1 MLSFLPYVVGLPLLG
16 FFVLL
21 FLGRRL
27 GRPAAGIVG
36 SVAVGLAFAGSLFV
50 YSGLVSRPANQRIY
64 VDRLFSW
71 FHSGSLHVNVSLYLD
86 PLSMTMVLFVTGVAF
101 LIHIYSIGYMA
112 HDERFHQ
119 FFVYLNLFVFSML
132 ILVVGGSLPLTFLGW
147 EGVGTC
153 SYFLIAFWFERPAAA
168 SAGKK
173 AFIVNRIGDAGFL
186 LGSFMVYKYFGSLSY
201 SHIFSQSSGVSH
213 EVATWISL
221 LFFVAAIG
229 KSAQIPLFV
238 WLVDA
243 MEGPTPVSALIHAA
257 TMVTAGVFLMARLNP
272 FLALSQTSSMVIA
285 IVGVATALLGAT
297 AATSQNDI
305 KKVLAYS
312 TVSQLGFMFLGIGTG
327 AYVAAIFLMVTHAF
341 YKALLFLGAGS
352 VIHGMGDEQ
361 NLKKMGALRRFMPI
375 TSVTFIVGWLSIAGV
390 PPFSG
395 FWSKGDV
402 LDSAFV
408 KSPILWIFGIVAALL
423 TAYYMGRETYLAFY
437 GPSRWSDPIKP
448 SAHPHESPGVMTY
461 PLIVL
466 AVLALLGGALNLP
479 FGSKIAFLSNWLAPV
494 FASAPSAPQVSS
506 SLEVILG
513 VVDAVVALT
522 GVGLAISLWRSRW
535 DQPALEPKTL
545 QKAYYVDAAYDA
557 AVAVPGTW
565 IARESNQVIDPKVI
579 DGAVKTLTDLVSNTG
594 KLTRRLQNGYVRS
607 YALAVSFGVVVLL
620 GYMLTRASS

>member
-1 MLSFLPYVVGLPLLG
+1 MMSLLPFVVGLPLLG
-16 FFVLL
+16 FLILL
-21 FLGRRL
+21 FFGRRL
-27 GRPAAGIVG
+27 GRPGAGVVG
-36 SVAVGLAFAGSLFV
+36 STSIGLAFLGSLYV
-50 YSGLVSRPANQRIY
+50 YSGLIARPSSKRVY
-64 VDRLFSW
+64 VDRLYSW
-71 FHSGSLHVNVSLYLD
+71 FSTGSLHVNISLYLD
-86 PLSMTMVLFVTGVAF
+86 PLTMTMVLFVTGVAF

-132 ILVVGGSLPLTFLGW
+132 VLVVGGSLPLTFLGW

-153 SYFLIAFWFERPAAA
+153 SYFLIAFWFERPSAA

-201 SHIFSQSSGVSH
+201 SRILSGSAGTSH

-272 FLALSQTSSMVIA
+272 FLALSHTTSMVIA
-285 IVGVATALLGAT
+285 IVGVGTALLGAT
-297 AATSQNDI
+297 AATSQSDI

-352 VIHGMGDEQ
+352 VIHGLDDEQ

-402 LDSAFV
+402 LDAAFV
-408 KSPILWIFGIVAALL
+408 KSPLLWIFGIVAALL
-423 TAYYMGRETYLAFY
+423 TAYYMGRETYLTFY
-437 GPSRWSDPIKP
+437 GPSRWSDPAK
-448 SAHPHESPGVMTY
+448 STTHPHESPRVMTY
-461 PLIVL
+461 PLVVL
-466 AVLALLGGALNLP
+466 AILALLGGALNLP
-479 FGSKIAFLSNWLAPV
+479 FGSKLEFLANWLAPV
-494 FASAPSAPQVSS
+494 FALAPPAPHVSS
-506 SLEVILG
+506 SLELILG
-513 VVDAVVALT
+513 MVDSIVALS
-522 GVGLAISLWRSRW
+522 GVGLAISLWRSKW
-535 DQPALEPKTL
+535 DRPSLEPKVL
-545 QKAYYVDAAYDA
+545 QKAYFVDTVYDMT
-557 AVAVPGTW
+557 VAVPGTLL
-565 IARESNQVIDPKVI
+565 AKETNQVVDPKVI
-579 DGAVKTLTDLVSNTG
+579 DGAVKVLVASVASTG
-594 KLTRRLQNGYVRS
+594 KLVRRLQNGYVRS
-607 YALAVSFGVVVLL
+607 YALAVSLGVVLLL